1 MEPHGLKHPLALN
14 LKFGRIEGRDQW
26 HADDAAILQATL
38 GQELEI
44 MEHRS
49 NGMKGVALVDVG
61 MHVLHVDDPLVD
73 DRDETLDV
81 MLGHSN
87 TCLDGEAPLKAVWM
101 AHRQLLE
108 VGNELATQAWLPA
121 TEGHSASGGKEIK
134 VIHLHLLHQLLG
146 SVRMHACLIFTL
158 WIEAI
163 LASERTVA
171 ERDEC
176 GHTLAIDGNA
186 MATDGKD
193 RSRHTIQGEK

>member
-1 MEPHGLKHPLALN
+1 MA
-14 LKFGRIEGRDQW
+14 
-26 HADDAAILQATL
+26 
-38 GQELEI
+38 
-44 MEHRS
+44 
-49 NGMKGVALVDVG
+49 GVALVDAG
-61 MHVLHVDDPLVD
+61 MHVLHIDDPLID
-73 DRDETLDV
+73 DREEALDV
-81 MLGHSN
+81 MLGDGKA
-87 TCLDGEAPLKAVWM
+87 CLNGEAPLAAVGM
-101 AHRQLLE
+101 AHCQLLE

-186 MATDGKD
+186 MAVDGKD
-193 RSRHTIQGEK
+193 RGGHGEWEVRSEELGVVRGTIQGGK